1 MTELLHQPGFLGTG
15 ANWAADMTLLASA
28 LVALLLTIGVILA
41 VRGQYRAHRWFQT
54 SAATLNAILV
64 LWLMVLPFRDFVAPA
79 SNPGGLPLSAIAT
92 TRIHAAVGFT
102 ALVFGLF
109 VTLRANGL
117 MPKPL
122 RFNNYKA
129 FMRVAYV
136 LYMLATLIGLFV
148 YITWFVGNPSPPTYQ

>member
-1 MTELLHQPGFLGTG
+1 M
-15 ANWAADMTLLASA
+15 
-28 LVALLLTIGVILA
+28 LA
-41 VRGQYRAHRWFQT
+41 VRGNYGAHRVFQT

-92 TRIHAAVGFT
+92 TRIHAAVGFA

-109 VTLRANGL
+109 VTLRANKL
-117 MPKPL
+117 MPKFL

-129 FMRVAYV
+129 FMRIAYA

-148 YITWFVGNPSPPTYQ
+148 YITWFCLVSLFTYFFLLFHGGLFDVDLFCLLVVVA